1 LLEGENLAGLIG
13 ELLQALLET
22 LTPPFTA
29 FGHDFAF
36 DVGQTRKR
44 FGCGLRF
51 GCGFHVTTRLP
62 WWLFLPVKEPLHL
75 KS

>member
-1 LLEGENLAGLIG
+1 LRGKNLAGLIG
-13 ELLQALLET
+13 ELLQALLQA

-36 DVGQTRKR
+36 DVGKTRER
-44 FGCGLRF
+44 LGCGF
-51 GCGFHVTTRLP
+51 GFHVTTRLP
-62 WWLFLPVKEPLHL
+62 GLLFLPVEEPLLL

>member
-1 LLEGENLAGLIG
+1 LRGENLAGLIG
-13 ELLQALLET
+13 ELLQALLQA

-36 DVGQTRKR
+36 DLGKTRER
-44 FGCGLRF
+44 LV
-51 GCGFHVTTRLP
+51 CGFRSHETTGLP
-62 WWLFLPVKEPLHL
+62 WFLFLPVEEPLRL

>member
-1 LLEGENLAGLIG
+1 LRGENLAGLIG
-13 ELLQALLET
+13 ELLQAFLET

-36 DVGQTRKR
+36 EVGQTGERLGAG
-44 FGCGLRF
+44 FQ
-51 GCGFHVTTRLP
+51 FHVTTRLP
-62 WWLFLPVKEPLHL
+62 WLLFLPVEEPLRL

>member
-1 LLEGENLAGLIG
+1 LRGKNLAGFIG
-13 ELLQALLET
+13 ELLQALLQT

-36 DVGQTRKR
+36 DVGKTREK
-44 FGCGLRF
+44 L
-51 GCGFHVTTRLP
+51 GCGFHETTRLP
-62 WWLFLPVKEPLHL
+62 WLLFLPVEEPLLL

>member
-1 LLEGENLAGLIG
+1 LRGENLAGLIG
-13 ELLQALLET
+13 ELLQALLQT

-36 DVGQTRKR
+36 DVGKTRE
-44 FGCGLRF
+44 RF

-62 WWLFLPVKEPLHL
+62 
-75 KS
+75 